1 MSRAAL
7 SGPPHGEPERLAL
20 RTMKRI
26 ILATLISVAS
36 LTVGGTGLT
45 LVDAVKAGNSDAV
58 RAILATP
65 AGKAAVNTPEPDGTT
80 PLHWATRADDG
91 IVARLLVGAG
101 ANANAANR
109 YGVTPL
115 SLAAGNASGDLVDV
129 LLKAG
134 ADAKT
139 VIKDGETVLMAAA
152 RTGNARAV
160 QLLIEH
166 GAVVEARE
174 ALMGET
180 ALMWAAA
187 ENHPDA
193 AKVLIAHGADV
204 NLRTSDLKFPK
215 DRFGLEGVLTILPHG
230 RWTPLMYAARQG
242 SLEAAR
248 VLVDAGAEL
257 NARDP
262 DNSTPAIIA
271 TINGHYDVAAMLV
284 ERGADPNLGDT
295 SGMAL
300 LYAAVDMDMPAEI
313 YGRPNRKS
321 TSTISAL
328 DLMKVLLAHGAN
340 VNATLRS
347 ATVQR
352 AHTPGDGLLGAG
364 ATPLMRAARTGDAA
378 AMRIL
383 LEHGADPAM
392 ATNNHT
398 TALMFAAGNGRGT
411 GVFQKDIGTERD
423 MFNAVQVLVEHGVD
437 VNAANDN
444 GQTAMHYAAQV
455 SDDIV
460 RYLAAHGATL
470 DARDKQNHTPVDLAL
485 GIGAR
490 GRAGGPAPVRQQT
503 AELLR
508 QMIAQRDAKPTS
520 SPQ

>member
-1 MSRAAL
+1 VLLAFASI
-7 SGPPHGEPERLAL
+7 SGANL
-20 RTMKRI
+20 
-26 ILATLISVAS
+26 TLI
-36 LTVGGTGLT
+36 
-45 LVDAVKAGNSDAV
+45 DAVKAGNRDAV
-58 RAILATP
+58 RAVLATP
-65 AGKAAVNTPEPDGTT
+65 AGKAAANAPEPDGTT
-80 PLHWATRADDG
+80 ALHWATRADETMIARDL
-91 IVARLLVGAG
+91 VAAG
-101 ANANAANR
+101 ANANAVNR

-115 SLAAGNASGDLVDV
+115 SLAARNANGDMVEI

-152 RTGNARAV
+152 RTGNPKAV
-160 QLLIEH
+160 QLLIER

-174 ALMGET
+174 NLMGET
-180 ALMWAAA
+180 ALMWAVA
-187 ENHPDA
+187 ENHPEA
-193 AKVLIAHGADV
+193 AKLLIAHGADV
-204 NLRTSDLKFPK
+204 NAVTTDLKYTK

-230 RWTPLMYAARQG
+230 HWTPLLYAARQG

-248 VLVDAGAEL
+248 VLVDASADKD
-257 NARDP
+257 ARDP
-262 DNSTPAIIA
+262 DLSTPSVIA

-284 ERGADPNLGDT
+284 ERGADPNLADT
-295 SGMAL
+295 SGMAV
-300 LYAAVDMDMPAEI
+300 LYAAVDLNTPAEI

-328 DLMKVLLAHGAN
+328 DLMDVLLAHGAH
-340 VNATLRS
+340 VNAQLRS

-383 LEHGADPAM
+383 LAHGADPGM
-392 ATNNHT
+392 TTNNHT

-423 MFNAVQVLVEHGVD
+423 MFNGVQVLVERGVD
-437 VNAANDN
+437 VNASNDA
-444 GQTAMHYAAQV
+444 GQTALHFAAQV

-460 RYLAAHGATL
+460 RYLAAHGAVL
-470 DARDKQNHTPVDLAL
+470 DAKDKQGHTPVDLAL

-490 GRAGGPAPVRQQT
+490 GRAGGPPPVREQT
-503 AELLR
+503 AALLR
-508 QMIAQRDAKPTS
+508 QLIAERDAKSDNPK
-520 SPQ
+520 

>member
-1 MSRAAL
+1 MKNTVLIAL
-7 SGPPHGEPERLAL
+7 L
-20 RTMKRI
+20 T
-26 ILATLISVAS
+26 VAS
-36 LTVGGTGLT
+36 LSGAQLT
-45 LVDAVKAGNSDAV
+45 LLDAVKAGNGDAV
-58 RAILATP
+58 RAILSTP
-65 AGKAAVNTPEPDGTT
+65 AGKAAVKTPEPDGTT

-91 IVARLLVGAG
+91 TIARLLVGAG

-115 SLAAGNASGDLVDV
+115 SLAAANASADLVEV

-139 VIKDGETVLMAAA
+139 VIKDGETILMAAA
-152 RTGNARAV
+152 RTGNPRAV
-160 QLLIEH
+160 QMLIES
-166 GAVVEARE
+166 GAVVDARE
-174 ALMGET
+174 SLLGET
-180 ALMWAAA
+180 ALMWAVA
-187 ENHPDA
+187 ENHPEA
-193 AKVLIAHGADV
+193 AKLLIAHGADV
-204 NLRTSDLKFPK
+204 NALTSELKYAK

-230 RWTPLMYAARQG
+230 RWTPLMYASRQG
-242 SLEAAR
+242 SLEASK
-248 VLVDAGAEL
+248 VLVDAGADK

-262 DNSTPAIIA
+262 DLSTPAIIA
-271 TINGHYDVAAMLV
+271 TINGHYDVAGMLV
-284 ERGADPNLGDT
+284 ERGADPNLADT

-300 LYAAVDMDMPAEI
+300 LYAAVDMNMPAEI

-328 DLMKVLLAHGAN
+328 DLMNVLLAHGAN

-392 ATNNHT
+392 TTNNHT

-423 MFNAVQVLVEHGVD
+423 MVEGVHVLVEHGVD
-437 VNAANDN
+437 VNLANDN

-455 SDDIV
+455 SDEIV
-460 RYLAAHGATL
+460 RYLAAHGAAL
-470 DARDKQNHTPVDLAL
+470 DPKDKQGHTPVDLAL

-508 QMIAQRDAKPTS
+508 RLIAQRDAK
-520 SPQ
+520 

>member
-1 MSRAAL
+1 MTTYKLQLRT
-7 SGPPHGEPERLAL
+7 LAL
-20 RTMKRI
+20 VAAVS
-26 ILATLISVAS
+26 LATL
-36 LTVGGTGLT
+36 VGGGATLT
-45 LVDAVKAGNSDAV
+45 LVDAVKAGNADAV
-58 RAILATP
+58 RTILATP
-65 AGKAAVNTPEPDGTT
+65 AGKASVNTPEADGTSA
-80 PLHWATRADDG
+80 LHWATRADEVT
-91 IVARLLVGAG
+91 IARMLVAAG

-115 SLAAGNASGDLVDV
+115 SLAADNASGDLVEV

-139 VIKDGETVLMAAA
+139 QVKDGETVLMAAA
-152 RTGNARAV
+152 RTGSPKAV
-160 QLLIEH
+160 QLLIEA

-174 ALMGET
+174 ERMGET

-187 ENHPDA
+187 ENHPEA
-193 AKVLIAHGADV
+193 AKILIAHGANV
-204 NLRTSDLKFPK
+204 NLRTSDLTFPK

-257 NARDP
+257 NALDP
-262 DNSTPAIIA
+262 DRSTPAIIA
-271 TINGHYDVAAMLV
+271 TINGHYDVAAMLLD
-284 ERGADPNLGDT
+284 RGADANIADA
-295 SGMAL
+295 SGMAV

-321 TSTISAL
+321 TSTVSAL
-328 DLMKVLLAHGAN
+328 ELMKVALAHKADP
-340 VNATLRS
+340 NAQLRS

-364 ATPLMRAARTGDAA
+364 ATPVMRAARTGDAN

-383 LEHGADPAM
+383 LDHGADPALT
-392 ATNNHT
+392 TNNHT

-423 MFNAVQVLVEHGVD
+423 MFNAVQVLVEQGVD
-437 VNAANDN
+437 VNRFNDS
-444 GQTAMHYAAQV
+444 GQTAMHFAAQV

-460 RYLAAHGATL
+460 RYLAAHGAVL
-470 DARDKQNHTPVDLAL
+470 DAKDKQGHTPVDLAL

-508 QMIAQRDAKPTS
+508 QLIATRNAGTS
-520 SPQ
+520 SASSARQ

>member
-1 MSRAAL
+1 MKRALKSLALAAL
-7 SGPPHGEPERLAL
+7 VTIGA
-20 RTMKRI
+20 
-26 ILATLISVAS
+26 
-36 LTVGGTGLT
+36 GGAPLT
-45 LVDAVKAGNSDAV
+45 LADAVKAGNADAA

-65 AGKAAVNTPEPDGTT
+65 AGKASVNTPEPDGTT
-80 PLHWATRADDG
+80 ALHWATRADE
-91 IVARLLVGAG
+91 VAIARMLVGAG

-115 SLAAGNASGDLVDV
+115 SLAADNASGDLVEV

-134 ADAKT
+134 ADAKMQ
-139 VIKDGETVLMAAA
+139 VKDGETVLMAAA
-152 RTGNARAV
+152 RTGNPKAV
-160 QLLIEH
+160 QLLIDA
-166 GAVVEARE
+166 GAVVDARE
-174 ALMGET
+174 QRLGET

-187 ENHPDA
+187 ENHPEA
-193 AKVLIAHGADV
+193 EKILIAHGADV
-204 NLRTSDLKFPK
+204 NLRTSDLKYSK

-248 VLVDAGAEL
+248 VLADAGADL
-257 NARDP
+257 SARDP
-262 DNSTPAIIA
+262 DNSTPGIIA

-284 ERGADPNLGDT
+284 EHGADPNLADS

-300 LYAAVDMDMPAEI
+300 LYAAVDMNMPAEI

-328 DLMKVLLAHGAN
+328 DLMNVLLAHGAN
-340 VNATLRS
+340 VNATLRT

-383 LEHGADPAM
+383 LAHKADPAM
-392 ATNNHT
+392 TTSNHT
-398 TALMFAAGNGRGT
+398 TALMFASGNGRGT

-423 MFNAVQVLVEHGVD
+423 MIEAVHVLVEHGVD
-437 VNAANDN
+437 VNLANDN

-455 SDDIV
+455 SDEIV

-470 DARDKQNHTPVDLAL
+470 DAKDKQSHTPVDLAL

-508 QMIAQRDAKPTS
+508 QLIAQRDAK
-520 SPQ
+520 